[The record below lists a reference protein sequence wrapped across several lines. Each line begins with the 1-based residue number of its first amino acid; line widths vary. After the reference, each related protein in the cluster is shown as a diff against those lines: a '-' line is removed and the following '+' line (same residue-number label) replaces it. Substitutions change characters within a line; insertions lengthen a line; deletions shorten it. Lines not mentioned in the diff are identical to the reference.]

1 MRFKLTR
8 DQILNRT
15 QTVTRRT
22 GWTFLKTDDIVDAYV
37 NDLRRTGEVF
47 TGLFVFGEQIR
58 VVSVRTEPLSRME
71 QTEYGDREAKL
82 EGFPH
87 MTGAEF
93 VTMYCKAQGGQPSQ
107 DGYEDR
113 IRILRL
119 NIHST
124 HETRG
129 ETRAIQTVE
138 NIFLDAA

>member
-1 MRFKLTR
+1 MCNSGTAFLAKYNEMPRQMRFKLTR

-107 DGYEDR
+107 EVTR
-113 IRILRL
+113 I
-119 NIHST
+119 
-124 HETRG
+124 EF
-129 ETRAIQTVE
+129 EY
-138 NIFLDAA
+138 FD